1 MDDTPT
7 PPQAFS
13 LELRFAL
20 SLRSHGPQPTWQAD
34 LTGPAPTAPM
44 HFDSLPDLIRYL
56 ARLELQPVPPS
67 GIR

>member
-1 MDDTPT
+1 MDDA
-7 PPQAFS
+7 PPPPHVFR
-13 LELRFAL
+13 LELRFEL
-20 SLRSHGPQPTWQAD
+20 RLRSNGPQPTWQAD
-34 LTGPAPTAPM
+34 LTGPASTAPM